1 MFRIKKLIPTK
12 RKKKKQNDS
21 FVKFEKILEKY
32 YIQQVDITEKLFS
45 VSDKCVVDIGA

>member
-12 RKKKKQNDS
+12 RKKQNDS

-32 YIQQVDITEKLFS
+32 YI
-45 VSDKCVVDIGA
+45 

>member
-12 RKKKKQNDS
+12 RKKKQNDS

-32 YIQQVDITEKLFS
+32 YI
-45 VSDKCVVDIGA
+45 